1 MGYRKISSVQNP
13 RVKAASRLHKRR
25 DRDRLG
31 LMLIEGAREV
41 SRALVAGVEIV
52 EVFFCPESAT
62 GRLEGDLLEA
72 IEGRGVPVTAVDRSV
87 MARIAYREGTD
98 PIVAVAR
105 KTEHTLDMLPA
116 TAPALFLVIDGVE
129 KPGNLGAMLRTADA
143 AGVSGIIVSDPGTD
157 LCNPNVVRASL
168 GTVFTVPAAV
178 AAVDE
183 AVRWLR
189 DRGMAIVTSSP
200 DGEMPYTAADLAAP
214 CAIVVGSEELGAGEE
229 WFEASDIVVRI
240 PMLGAADSL
249 NVSAS
254 AAILV
259 YEALRQR
266 TEREAGGDGPGGR

>member
-41 SRALVAGVEIV
+41 SRALAAGVGIV

-62 GRLEGDLLEA
+62 GRLEGELVRSLEERE
-72 IEGRGVPVTAVDRSV
+72 IPVTAVDRAV

-98 PIVAVAR
+98 SIVAVAR
-105 KTEHTLDMLPA
+105 KTEHALDMLPA
-116 TAPALFLVIDGVE
+116 TAPALLLVIDGVE

-143 AGVSGIIVSDPGTD
+143 AGVTGIIVSDPGTD

-178 AAVDE
+178 AGAPE

-189 DRGMAIVTSSP
+189 DRGSAIVTSSP
-200 DGEMPYTAADLAAP
+200 DGELPYTAADLAAP
-214 CAIVVGSEELGAGEE
+214 CAIVVGSEELGAGAA
-229 WFEASDIVVRI
+229 WFEASDIVVRS
-240 PMLGAADSL
+240 PMRGIAESL

-254 AAILV
+254 AAVLV

-266 TEREAGGDGPGGR
+266 AEREAGG